1 MPFDRQEAILNQ
13 KFPYSRTFLL
23 GFGFLGISLIWPIFN
38 NYVPIFLRDRFG
50 LSATFI
56 GFIMTWDNYLN
67 MFVQPVVGERS
78 DRTRTRLGRRKPWML
93 VGAPL
98 AAAFFIMVPA
108 MSTVVG
114 IMFAILLT
122 NLSMALF
129 RAPTIALLGDLFP
142 SHQRSTANGII
153 NLMGG
158 IGSILAFVVGGLLYK
173 LGRITPFVFG
183 SLVMLAAITL
193 VILLVKEPPLPAPEK
208 REQASADSSGEGG
221 FLSNLGQVLRA
232 SDRSGLFI
240 LLAIL
245 CWFLGYNALETW
257 VSSFGKFSLG
267 IDEGRMSL
275 LTSGLAL
282 MFVIFALP
290 SGLIAT
296 RFGRRRVILVGIAG
310 LTLLLVYGLLIR
322 NQLMLIAFLV
332 PAGFFW
338 ALINVNSLPMVY
350 DVGGDAR
357 IGAFTGLYYFA
368 SNIAAVAGPQTVGV
382 LIDLTGGNYRV
393 MFVFGAVFMA
403 LAALFMMRVREKLP
417 AAAGSAQ
424 GAVSVG

>member
-1 MPFDRQEAILNQ
+1 LKQR
-13 KFPYSRTFLL
+13 FPYTKTFLL

-38 NYVPIFLRDRFG
+38 NYVPIFLRDRFA
-50 LSATFI
+50 LSATLI

-78 DRTRTRLGRRKPWML
+78 DHTRTRLGRRKPWML

-98 AAAFFIMVPA
+98 AAIFFILVPA
-108 MSTVVG
+108 MGTVVG

-142 SHQRSTANGII
+142 AHQRSTANGII

-158 IGSILAFVVGGLLYK
+158 IGAILAYVLGGLLYK
-173 LGRITPFVFG
+173 MGRIPPFAFG
-183 SLVMLAAITL
+183 SLVMLASITL
-193 VILLVKEPPLPAPEK
+193 VILLVKEPQLPQVTAK
-208 REQASADSSGEGG
+208 TVSSETQDENGG
-221 FLSNLGQVLRA
+221 FIYNLGQVLRA
-232 SDRSGLFI
+232 SDRSGLLI

-257 VSSFGKFSLG
+257 ISSFGKFSLG
-267 IDEGRMSL
+267 IGEGRMAL

-290 SGLIAT
+290 SGLVAT

-310 LTLLLVYGLLIR
+310 LTLLMVYGLLIR
-322 NQLMLIAFLV
+322 SQEMLIAFLI

-368 SNIAAVAGPQTVGV
+368 SNIAAVAGPQSVGV
-382 LIDLTGGNYRV
+382 LIDLSNGNYRI
-393 MFVFGAVFMA
+393 MFVFGAIFMA
-403 LAALFMMRVREKLP
+403 LAGVFMLRVREKQP
-417 AAAGSAQ
+417 SPAGSTQ
-424 GAVSVG
+424 SAVSPG

>member
-1 MPFDRQEAILNQ
+1 LKQP
-13 KFPYSRTFLL
+13 FPYTKTFLL

-38 NYVPIFLRDRFG
+38 NYVPVFLHDRFG
-50 LSATFI
+50 LSATLI
-56 GFIMTWDNYLN
+56 GFVMTWDNYLN

-78 DRTRTRLGRRKPWML
+78 DHTRTRLGRRKPWML

-98 AAAFFIMVPA
+98 AALFFILVPA
-108 MSTVVG
+108 MGSIVG

-142 SHQRSTANGII
+142 PHQRSTANGII

-158 IGSILAFVVGGLLYK
+158 IGSILALAVGGLLYK
-173 LGRITPFVFG
+173 LGRITPFAFG
-183 SLVMLAAITL
+183 SLAMLAAITL
-193 VILLVKEPPLPAPEK
+193 VILLVKEPQTPKSGAQAAMPAP
-208 REQASADSSGEGG
+208 SGEGG
-221 FLSNLGQVLRA
+221 FLSNLVQVLHA

-275 LTSGLAL
+275 LTSGLAF

-296 RFGRRRVILVGIAG
+296 RYGRRRVILVGIAG
-310 LTLLLVYGLLIR
+310 LTALLIYGLLIR
-322 NQLMLIAFLV
+322 SQVMLIAFLI

-350 DVGGDAR
+350 DLGDDAH

-368 SNIAAVAGPQTVGV
+368 SNIAAVAGPQSVGV
-382 LIDLTGGNYRV
+382 LIDLTGGNYRIL
-393 MFVFGAVFMA
+393 FVFGAIFMA
-403 LAALFMMRVREKLP
+403 LAGILMLQVREKP
-417 AAAGSAQ
+417 
-424 GAVSVG
+424 GALARSVESTLSPG

>member
-1 MPFDRQEAILNQ
+1 MNLR
-13 KFPYSRTFLL
+13 FPYRKTFVL

-38 NYVPIFLRDRFG
+38 NFVPIFLKEDFA
-50 LSATFI
+50 LSASLI

-78 DRTRTRLGRRKPWML
+78 DRTRTRIGRRKPWML
-93 VGAPL
+93 IGAPL
-98 AAAFFIMVPA
+98 AALFFIAVPV
-108 MSTVVG
+108 MRSPVG

-122 NLSMALF
+122 NIAMALF

-142 SHQRSTANGII
+142 ATQRSTANGVI

-158 IGSILAFVVGGLLYK
+158 VGAILAFLVGGALYK

-183 SLVMLAAITL
+183 SV
-193 VILLVKEPPLPAPEK
+193 VLLVAIGVVLLFVREPEAPQQPENEK
-208 REQASADSSGEGG
+208 RGG
-221 FLSNLGQVLRA
+221 SFGVNLREVLGA
-232 SDRSGLFI
+232 ADRSGLLI

-245 CWFLGYNALETW
+245 CWFMGYNALETW
-257 VSSFGKFSLG
+257 ISSFGKFTLG
-267 IDEGRMSL
+267 INEGRMAI

-282 MFVIFALP
+282 MFVLFAVP
-290 SGLIAT
+290 SGLLAT
-296 RFGRRRVILVGIAG
+296 RFGRKRMILAGIVG
-310 LTLLLVYGLLIR
+310 LTLLFLFGLIVS
-322 NQLMLIAFLV
+322 NQIMLILLLV

-368 SNIAAVAGPQTVGV
+368 SNIAAVAGPQVVGILV
-382 LIDLTGGNYRV
+382 DLTGGNYRI
-393 MFVFGAVFMA
+393 MFIFSATFMILAGLFMA
-403 LAALFMMRVREKLP
+403 RVKETPDGNELR
-417 AAAGSAQ
+417 
-424 GAVSVG
+424 GARAVG

>member
-1 MPFDRQEAILNQ
+1 MKQQ
-13 KFPYSRTFLL
+13 FPYTRTFLL

-50 LSATFI
+50 LSATLI

-78 DRTRTRLGRRKPWML
+78 DRTHTRLGRRKPWML

-98 AAAFFIMVPA
+98 AAIFFILVPA
-108 MSTVVG
+108 MGTVAG

-142 SHQRSTANGII
+142 AHQRSTANGII

-158 IGSILAFVVGGLLYK
+158 IGAILAYVVGGLLYK
-173 LGRITPFVFG
+173 MGRIPPFVFG
-183 SLVMLAAITL
+183 SLVMLASITL
-193 VILLVKEPPLPAPEK
+193 VLLLIKEPQLPEGTAKTGTPGAPE
-208 REQASADSSGEGG
+208 EQRG
-221 FLSNLGQVLRA
+221 FVYNLGQVLRA
-232 SDRSGLFI
+232 SDRSGLLI

-245 CWFLGYNALETW
+245 CWFLGYNSLDTW
-257 VSSFGKFSLG
+257 ISSFGKFSLG
-267 IDEGRMSL
+267 IDAGRMSL

-282 MFVIFALP
+282 MFVIFAVP

-296 RFGRRRVILVGIAG
+296 RYGRRRVILIGIAG
-310 LTLLLVYGLLIR
+310 LTLLLVYGLLIHS
-322 NQLMLIAFLV
+322 QLMLIAFLI

-382 LIDLTGGNYRV
+382 LIDLTGGNYRI
-393 MFVFGAVFMA
+393 MFVFGAIFMA
-403 LAALFMMRVREKLP
+403 LAGVFMLRVHEKQP
-417 AAAGSAQ
+417 SSATSVQ
-424 GAVSVG
+424 SAVSPG

>member
-1 MPFDRQEAILNQ
+1 MKQQ
-13 KFPYSRTFLL
+13 FPYAKTFIL

-38 NYVPIFLRDRFG
+38 NFVPIFLRDRFG
-50 LSATFI
+50 LSATLI

-67 MFVQPVVGERS
+67 MFIQPVVGERS
-78 DRTRTRLGRRKPWML
+78 DRTHTRLGRRKPWML

-98 AAAFFIMVPA
+98 AAVFFILVPT
-108 MSTVVG
+108 MGSVVG

-158 IGSILAFVVGGLLYK
+158 LGAILAFVVGGLLYK
-173 LGRITPFVFG
+173 LGRVTPFAFG

-193 VILLVKEPPLPAPEK
+193 VILLVREPQLPESAA
-208 REQASADSSGEGG
+208 QDAASQKQDEGGG
-221 FLSNLGQVLRA
+221 FLSNLGQVLRT

-296 RFGRRRVILVGIAG
+296 RYGRRRVILVGIAG
-310 LTLLLVYGLLIR
+310 MTLLLIYGLLI
-322 NQLMLIAFLV
+322 QSQIMLIAFLV

-368 SNIAAVAGPQTVGV
+368 SNIAAVAGPQSVGV
-382 LIDLTGGNYRV
+382 LIDLTGGNYRI
-393 MFVFGAVFMA
+393 MFVFGAIFMA
-403 LAALFMMRVREKLP
+403 LAGLFMLRVREKLP
-417 AAAGSAQ
+417 AMAGSVQ
-424 GAVSVG
+424 GAVSPG